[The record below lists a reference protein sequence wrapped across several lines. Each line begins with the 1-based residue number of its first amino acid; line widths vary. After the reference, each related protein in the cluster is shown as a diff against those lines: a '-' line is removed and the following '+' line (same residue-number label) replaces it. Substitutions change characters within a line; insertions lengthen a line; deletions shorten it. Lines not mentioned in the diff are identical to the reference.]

1 MANLVAPKVKKQ
13 AVSVTRK
20 MAASL
25 PGLREIASERGLKV
39 HHLGAGY
46 PHPEVTD
53 PRGFLQ
59 HQESYFA
66 HLREQEGVNDPDV
79 LPEYLRESYS
89 YTDTLGPVSVRET
102 FARVYGKDWNLTLDP
117 SKLIP
122 TVGASGGISLICS
135 MFERSGEQVAYIT
148 DAPTYAGFTARAALC
163 QHASIFSVDMDGEG
177 PKPELMRKQIRAARE
192 QGYFVPFYYTVPDG
206 HNPGGFSFTQ
216 KRREEILAV
225 VKEEGILI
233 VEDAPYLY
241 INFADADKRPKP
253 FFSMAPDQVVHLF
266 TGSKIGF
273 PGPRVGF
280 LYSEAQLEISQG
292 QSVPLSELALV
303 ESSSELLFHNPG
315 ALMGFEALLHDA
327 DGQGGFTE
335 LQSMWPL
342 AESKLVV
349 YRENREIL
357 LEVLEQ
363 ELGQYREYFSWTLPD
378 GGFFTVFSFLADGVN
393 GPVLTDDAMI
403 EQMVMQHGL
412 VVIPMYDFYPID
424 ARQRDTGAGMNQLRL
439 SFCFSESAGQ
449 ARRDDMREAIH
460 AFCVAA
466 KMLVGLPA

>member
-1 MANLVAPKVKKQ
+1 
-13 AVSVTRK
+13 
-20 MAASL
+20 
-25 PGLREIASERGLKV
+25 
-39 HHLGAGY
+39 
-46 PHPEVTD
+46 
-53 PRGFLQ
+53 
-59 HQESYFA
+59 
-66 HLREQEGVNDPDV
+66 
-79 LPEYLRESYS
+79 
-89 YTDTLGPVSVRET
+89 
-102 FARVYGKDWNLTLDP
+102 
-117 SKLIP
+117 
-122 TVGASGGISLICS
+122 

-273 PGPRVGF
+273 PRPSGWLPLQRG
-280 LYSEAQLEISQG
+280 AARNQPG

-315 ALMGFEALLHDA
+315 ALMGFEALLHD
-327 DGQGGFTE
+327 
-335 LQSMWPL
+335 
-342 AESKLVV
+342 
-349 YRENREIL
+349 
-357 LEVLEQ
+357 
-363 ELGQYREYFSWTLPD
+363 
-378 GGFFTVFSFLADGVN
+378 
-393 GPVLTDDAMI
+393 
-403 EQMVMQHGL
+403 QMVKVALPNYKACGL
-412 VVIPMYDFYPID
+412 WPR
-424 ARQRDTGAGMNQLRL
+424 A
-439 SFCFSESAGQ
+439 S
-449 ARRDDMREAIH
+449 
-460 AFCVAA
+460 
-466 KMLVGLPA
+466 

>member
-1 MANLVAPKVKKQ
+1 
-13 AVSVTRK
+13 
-20 MAASL
+20 
-25 PGLREIASERGLKV
+25 
-39 HHLGAGY
+39 
-46 PHPEVTD
+46 
-53 PRGFLQ
+53 
-59 HQESYFA
+59 
-66 HLREQEGVNDPDV
+66 
-79 LPEYLRESYS
+79 
-89 YTDTLGPVSVRET
+89 
-102 FARVYGKDWNLTLDP
+102 
-117 SKLIP
+117 
-122 TVGASGGISLICS
+122 

-216 KRREEILAV
+216 KRREEIMAV

-280 LYSEAQLEISQG
+280 LYSEAELEISQG

-315 ALMGFEALLHDA
+315 ALMGFEALLHES

-342 AESKLVV
+342 AESKLMV

-363 ELGQYREYFSWTLPD
+363 ELGQHREYFGWTLPD

-403 EQMVMQHGL
+403 EQMVMEHGL
-412 VVIPMYDFYPID
+412 VVIPMYDFYPKD

-460 AFCVAA
+460 AFCIAA
-466 KMLVGLPA
+466 KALVGIAD